1 MDKSKMLISLA
12 IVAGGGAIAYFY
24 FRSQCQ
30 SSPASYPTVCG
41 WLGVTA
47 PASTVPAA
55 TTQTSAP
62 AAATTTPVATT
73 TDAAYA
79 QAIAAMKAAAA
90 SNSQTIEVWSYYFQN
105 APTFSGAPTGFGQ
118 TGGISPNLFGAIVA
132 LGGGDAQ
139 KVVSAEDFV
148 GWYKTA
154 MHNAGLSGFEIPT
167 WLIHRGAFA

>member
-30 SSPASYPTVCG
+30 TSPASYPTVCG
-41 WLGVTA
+41 WLGVTPLNVVGTTGGSAPA
-47 PASTVPAA
+47 PASTPA
-55 TTQTSAP
+55 P
-62 AAATTTPVATT
+62 ATT

-105 APTFSGAPTGFGQ
+105 APAFAGAPTGFGQ

-154 MHNAGLSGFEIPT
+154 MHNAGLSGFEIPV
-167 WLIHRGAFA
+167 WLINRRLYA